1 MPNSK
6 IFCNIPWFELNIN
19 NDGSFDLC
27 GCQNDKIL
35 GTPLGQIWNIKK
47 MTIEEYWNSPRM
59 REARLR
65 KLGEMPDAMCRACQ
79 LKDELGYESPR
90 RKENMKSLVFLDSF
104 ERSYQ
109 QSPNLSRFQHSENNQ
124 GATET
129 TVHSLHINLGDKC
142 NFACR
147 MCNPW
152 ASTPLQ
158 REWKELGWVDSN
170 TNFDHWS
177 DDPTGWANFMGYL
190 ERHPDSIRV
199 MHIIGGE
206 VAFIP
211 KFDFLLNHLVEKDMA
226 KNINFSFT
234 INGSVDYTKYFDR
247 LAKFKRTEIGISI
260 ESVEPVG
267 DYIRQAGRIKNIMSN
282 IEKLKKQRPDNM
294 SLAIRTV
301 PSILSLPTYASLI
314 KWCYE
319 LGIPI
324 DNSMLVN
331 PLWQQAK
338 LLPDTLKQKVI
349 EEVSAVLDTLPKQEN
364 KEFNN
369 QKDPHK
375 IDISMRNE
383 CESII
388 GLAKVPAPVDAEQ
401 LRKTCAEKL
410 NQWDKLKKINLK
422 DYSAELYEFLS
433 AYGYK
438 GHRNA

>member
-1 MPNSK
+1 
-6 IFCNIPWFELNIN
+6 
-19 NDGSFDLC
+19 
-27 GCQNDKIL
+27 
-35 GTPLGQIWNIKK
+35 
-47 MTIEEYWNSPRM
+47 
-59 REARLR
+59 
-65 KLGEMPDAMCRACQ
+65 
-79 LKDELGYESPR
+79 
-90 RKENMKSLVFLDSF
+90 
-104 ERSYQ
+104 
-109 QSPNLSRFQHSENNQ
+109 
-124 GATET
+124 
-129 TVHSLHINLGDKC
+129 
-142 NFACR
+142 
-147 MCNPW
+147 
-152 ASTPLQ
+152 
-158 REWKELGWVDSN
+158 
-170 TNFDHWS
+170 
-177 DDPTGWANFMGYL
+177 
-190 ERHPDSIRV
+190 
-199 MHIIGGE
+199 
-206 VAFIP
+206 
-211 KFDFLLNHLVEKDMA
+211 MA

-260 ESVEPVG
+260 ESVDPVG

-282 IEKLKKQRPDNM
+282 IEKLKKERPDNM
-294 SLAIRTV
+294 ALAIRTV

-338 LLPDTLKQKVI
+338 LLPDNLKQKVV
-349 EEVSAVLDTLPKQEN
+349 EEVSTILNTLPKTEN

-375 IDISMRNE
+375 IDISIRNE

-388 GLAKVPAPVDAEQ
+388 GLAKMPAPVDAEQ

-433 AYGYK
+433 AYGYE
-438 GHRNA
+438 GHINA